1 MIVTLSSLR
10 VVVHLYYPPCSWIH
24 EALTRGLPFPARS
37 INTRTVS
44 PTLEENASDNQEAID
59 DQVYHQNNCCM
70 HCKQDAS
77 HDQTEHAVSD
87 EHSSKQL
94 CLPLRLDDH
103 GSTVCYNFA
112 HHVAD
117 F

>member
-1 MIVTLSSLR
+1 MIVALPGLR
-10 VVVHLYYPPCSWIH
+10 VIVYLHYPPRGWIH
-24 EALTRGLPFPARS
+24 EALARGLPFPARS

-44 PTLEENASDNQEAID
+44 SALEENTSGNQEAID
-59 DQVYHQNNCCM
+59 DQVYRQNNCCV

-77 HDQTEHAVSD
+77 HDQTEHAISD
-87 EHSSKQL
+87 KHSSKQL

-103 GSTVCYNFA
+103 GSAICHNFA
-112 HHVAD
+112 HCITD